1 MQILLAEGQA
11 RVRYALRVLL
21 EQGGNR
27 IAEAAD
33 AQELLTRGA
42 ALQPDLVLLDWTLPG
57 AVPCRLIAG
66 LHAACPQTAVVV
78 LSSWP
83 EAREP
88 ALAAGADDFVSKAD
102 PPEGLLAAIRAIGE
116 ARSQQGGRR

>member
-33 AQELLTRGA
+33 VQELLIRSAG
-42 ALQPDLVLLDWTLPG
+42 LQPDLVLLDWMLPG
-57 AVPCRLIAG
+57 VATRRLIAG

-78 LSSWP
+78 LSSRP
-83 EAREP
+83 SAREA

-116 ARSQQGGRR
+116 ARNQQGG